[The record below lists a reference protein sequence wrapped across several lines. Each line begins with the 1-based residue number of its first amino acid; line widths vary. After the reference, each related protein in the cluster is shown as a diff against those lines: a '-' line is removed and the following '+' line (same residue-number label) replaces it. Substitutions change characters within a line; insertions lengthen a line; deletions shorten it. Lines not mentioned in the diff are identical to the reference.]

1 MMRAPMRSLLVVLG
15 VGLGL
20 VLWLLVNL
28 SRGSAPVSLAAP
40 TATTWYVSPAGD
52 DNNDCQTPA
61 TACKT
66 VNAAVG
72 KASDGDTIQIAAGT
86 YVESSTINL
95 GAYLTLQGAGAGQT
109 ILDGG
114 GSQRVFSVASGAIVT
129 MTALTIRNGKDN
141 YGGGGISN
149 DGTLILEDAEVVSN
163 TASYGGGIYNNG
175 VLTLTRTTVASNQ
188 SDQGGGIYHE
198 SGARLVIRESTIRD
212 NAATNGGSGGG
223 LFVNGGTATV
233 ERSTISG
240 NQADDQ
246 SGAFHVQGSAT
257 VTLTNTTVSGNQTL
271 GSLANAIYIV
281 SGSTVKLFNST
292 VANNSQP
299 GAAFENTYGTLIVQ
313 NSILANASNCSS
325 GATSLGNNLADDT
338 SCNLTQSTDQESTD
352 PKLGPLADNGGPTL
366 THALLSGSP
375 AIDAGNNAA
384 CPATDQRGYSRP
396 YDGNNDGTATCDIGA
411 FEFRHQLAIADT
423 TVTEGDSGTVSAV
436 FTVTLSP
443 TRTQAVTVTYATADG
458 TATAGQDYTAASG
471 TLVFNP
477 GEASKSITVAVL
489 GDTTDEPNE
498 TFTVTLS
505 NAQGADI
512 VDAQGVGTIVD
523 DDGLPSLTINDATVT
538 EGDSGTVNAVFTV
551 TLSPASGS
559 LVTVDYATADGTAT
573 AGQDYTATSGT
584 LVFNPGETSKTIT
597 VTVQGDQV
605 DEGSAETFTVTL
617 SNAQNATIYDGQGV
631 GTITDDDTATLSVN
645 DPAPVTEGDS
655 GTRPVSFEVTLST
668 PSAFTVTVDYA
679 TSDNTATAGED
690 YITATGTLTF
700 TPGMT
705 RTTVT
710 VQIIGDTVD
719 EPDEAFYLY
728 LSNAQNAGIQDNSGT
743 AYITDDDGLPTLS
756 LYPPLS
762 QNEGDSGTYTVAFN
776 VLLSPASGQVVTVD
790 YTVTDGTAKAGE
802 DYTVASSSGTLTF
815 NPGETSRSITITV
828 IGDLDVE
835 PDETLT
841 VTLSNPV
848 NANLDAAPSA
858 SFTILNDDGAVPK
871 LVIGDATVTEG
882 DSGTV
887 NAVFTVTLGPA
898 SSQVVTV
905 DYTTADG
912 TAKAGQD
919 YTATSGT
926 LTFNA
931 GETQKTI
938 TVPVLGD
945 TASEGDETFTVTLSN
960 PTNANV
966 ADAYGVGTIRDDDF
980 VVYLPLV
987 LR

>member
-1 MMRAPMRSLLVVLG
+1 MNVTRTHTWVVGIGVTLLLLALLV
-15 VGLGL
+15 GLPL
-20 VLWLLVNL
+20 VA
-28 SRGSAPVSLAAP
+28 RAAP
-40 TATTWYVSPAGD
+40 TATTWYVSPTGD
-52 DNNDCQTPA
+52 DTNDCQTPA

-86 YVESSTINL
+86 YVESSEISL
-95 GAYLTLQGAGAGQT
+95 GAYLTIQGAGAGQT

-114 GSQRVFSVASGAIVT
+114 GSHRVFSVASGAIVT

-141 YGGGGISN
+141 YGGGGGISN

-212 NAATNGGSGGG
+212 NVAANGGSGGG
-223 LFVNGGTATV
+223 LFVNGGTVTV

-271 GSLANAIYIV
+271 GSLTNAVYIV

-292 VANNSQP
+292 VTNNSQP
-299 GAAFENTYGTLIVQ
+299 GAAFDNTYGTLIAQ
-313 NSILANASNCSS
+313 NTILANASNCSS

-338 SCNLTQSTDQESTD
+338 SCGLTQSTDQESTD
-352 PKLGPLADNGGPTL
+352 PKLGPLADNGGPTR

-375 AIDAGNNAA
+375 AIDAGDNAA

-396 YDGNNDGTATCDIGA
+396 YDGDNDGTATCDIGA

-423 TVTEGDSGTVSAV
+423 TVTEGDSGSVNAV

-443 TRTQAVTVTYATADG
+443 TRTQPVTVTYATADG
-458 TATAGQDYTAASG
+458 TAKVSDNDYQSTSG
-471 TLVFNP
+471 SLVFNP
-477 GEASKSITVAVL
+477 GEASKLITVAVL

-551 TLSPASGS
+551 TLSPASGQA
-559 LVTVDYATADGTAT
+559 VTVDYATADGTAK
-573 AGQDYTATSGT
+573 ADQDYTATNGT
-584 LVFNPGETSKTIT
+584 LRFNPGETQKTIT
-597 VTVQGDQV
+597 VTVKGDII
-605 DEGSAETFTVTL
+605 DEGTSERFTVNL

-631 GTITDDDTATLSVN
+631 GTITDDETATLAVN

-655 GTRPVSFEVTLST
+655 GTKPVSFEVTLST
-668 PSAFTVTVDYA
+668 PSAFTVTVDYE
-679 TSDNTATAGED
+679 TRDNTATAGQD
-690 YITATGTLTF
+690 YIAASDTLTF

-728 LSNAQNAGIQDNSGT
+728 LRNVQNAGIQDNSGT
-743 AYITDDDGLPTLS
+743 AYITDDDG
-756 LYPPLS
+756 
-762 QNEGDSGTYTVAFN
+762 
-776 VLLSPASGQVVTVD
+776 
-790 YTVTDGTAKAGE
+790 
-802 DYTVASSSGTLTF
+802 
-815 NPGETSRSITITV
+815 
-828 IGDLDVE
+828 
-835 PDETLT
+835 
-841 VTLSNPV
+841 
-848 NANLDAAPSA
+848 AAPKNN
-858 SFTILNDDGAVPK
+858 F
-871 LVIGDATVTEG
+871 
-882 DSGTV
+882 
-887 NAVFTVTLGPA
+887 
-898 SSQVVTV
+898 
-905 DYTTADG
+905 
-912 TAKAGQD
+912 
-919 YTATSGT
+919 
-926 LTFNA
+926 
-931 GETQKTI
+931 
-938 TVPVLGD
+938 
-945 TASEGDETFTVTLSN
+945 
-960 PTNANV
+960 
-966 ADAYGVGTIRDDDF
+966 
-980 VVYLPLV
+980 VYLPLV